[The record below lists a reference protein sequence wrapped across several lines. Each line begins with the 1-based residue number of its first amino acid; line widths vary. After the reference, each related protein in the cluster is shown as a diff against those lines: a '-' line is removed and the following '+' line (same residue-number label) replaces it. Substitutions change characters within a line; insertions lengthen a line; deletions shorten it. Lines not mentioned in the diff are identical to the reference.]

1 MAACPFVRT
10 ALFCVCAATL
20 IGAAACKEEAGVRVN
35 SLKFEGLKA
44 VEQGQLK
51 SVLATGASSKI
62 PWGEKRYF
70 SREQFEADIKRI
82 VAFYRDRGFPDA
94 RVASFDVKLSHD
106 QIRRRYPRP
115 HLRRRAGAR
124 GAYRAR
130 RVRRAARTGRAG
142 FSMPACPLKAGQPAD
157 RALLQA
163 SREAALDRLKD
174 NGYPYA
180 TVRMTET
187 NGSNDRSRIVQ
198 LVAEPGILAQYGPI
212 EITGNS
218 SVE

>member
-1 MAACPFVRT
+1 MAVCPFVRT

-51 SVLATGASSKI
+51 AVLATGASSKI

-94 RVASFDVKLSHD
+94 RVASFDVKLSPD
-106 QIRRRYPRP
+106 QSAVDILVRISEGEPMRVERIELVGFDVLPE
-115 HLRRRAGAR
+115 
-124 GAYRAR
+124 RAR
-130 RVRRAARTGRAG
+130 RFLDAR
-142 FSMPACPLKAGQPAD
+142 MPIKAGQPAD

-174 NGYPYA
+174 NGYP
-180 TVRMTET
+180 VRH
-187 NGSNDRSRIVQ
+187 GADDRDERIERSQ
-198 LVAEPGILAQYGPI
+198 PHRPTRRR
-212 EITGNS
+212 TGHPRS
-218 SVE
+218 IRSD

>member
-1 MAACPFVRT
+1 MAVCPFVRT

-20 IGAAACKEEAGVRVN
+20 IGAAACKEEAGVRVK

-51 SVLATGASSKI
+51 PVLATGASSKI

-94 RVASFDVKLSHD
+94 RVASFDVKLSHGSV
-106 QIRRRYPRP
+106 RRRYPRS
-115 HLRRRAGAR
+115 HLRRRADAR
-124 GAYRAR
+124 GALELVGFEVLPERAR
-130 RVRRAARTGRAG
+130 RFLESR
-142 FSMPACPLKAGQPAD
+142 MPLKAGQPAD

-180 TVRMTET
+180 TVRI
-187 NGSNDRSRIVQ
+187 DRDERIERSQPYRPTRRRTGHPRSIRSDRNHRQ
-198 LVAEPGILAQYGPI
+198 LERR
-212 EITGNS
+212 
-218 SVE
+218 